1 MSILFPASLFHS
13 RFYLVP
19 LSKLMQQLC
28 NLYNLLESKKKKK
41 NIRIIPRFIKKIKA
55 MIKVF
60 GNTSKQTFSNDYLRS
75 IISRVKIFQLRV
87 LLYSYI
93 KRGDRGRIGV
103 SKISIKMEGIGC
115 TRLIVLTFKAR
126 RI

>member
-1 MSILFPASLFHS
+1 
-13 RFYLVP
+13 
-19 LSKLMQQLC
+19 
-28 NLYNLLESKKKKK
+28 
-41 NIRIIPRFIKKIKA
+41 

-60 GNTSKQTFSNDYLRS
+60 GNTSKQIFSNDYLRS